1 MSKQNQHL
9 LKLLGVGFGI
19 AVTVGGTI
27 GTGILRKP
35 GPIAALIGDP
45 WMILYCGLLSVFML
59 YLAFYVQL
67 NWLFR
72 CLRLALGTYMHV
84 ELLAIISVL

>member
-45 WMILYCGLLSVFML
+45 WMILLLWIL
-59 YLAFYVQL
+59 IGQ
-67 NWLFR
+67 
-72 CLRLALGTYMHV
+72 
-84 ELLAIISVL
+84 IK

>member
-1 MSKQNQHL
+1 MTNQNNQL

-35 GPIAALIGDP
+35 GPIAAQIGEP
-45 WMILYCGLLSVFML
+45 WIILLLW
-59 YLAFYVQL
+59 LAVGIY
-67 NWLFR
+67 
-72 CLRLALGTYMHV
+72 ALLG
-84 ELLAIISVL
+84 VLVP